1 MSAQAA
7 LKYFVDLMNS
17 YTKELGMKNS
27 HFANPDGFPDSNHY
41 TTAGDM
47 IIIAVKAYSFS
58 LIRNVVNQPWATAY
72 FESGGS
78 ASYTNSNETINPYS
92 DRYYPYMVGIKT
104 GSHSLADNVSLPLQ
118 RKRMRKQRKQELL
131 WLLFI
136 TVRQNTDVIWTLKVF
151 TILRLQ
157 NSASKLDF

>member
-1 MSAQAA
+1 
-7 LKYFVDLMNS
+7 
-17 YTKELGMKNS
+17 MKNS

-104 GSHSLADNVSLPLQ
+104 GSHSLAGQCLV
-118 RKRMRKQRKQELL
+118 
-131 WLLFI
+131 
-136 TVRQNTDVIWTLKVF
+136 TVAKKKNEKTGKTRTFVAVVYNCPSKYGRYMDLKGLYDTAF
-151 TILRLQ
+151 
-157 NSASKLDF
+157 AKFGK